1 MKKIIVGSHNPVKLE
16 TTKEAF
22 GIVFAGIP
30 LEFETCNVPSGVSD
44 QPIGAD
50 ETRIGAKNR
59 TDACKKEYPQADF
72 FVGLE
77 GGLEKV
83 GDEYWAFAWM
93 CVQNNDGRCGFG
105 RTGAFLL
112 PSKVSELI
120 DRGMELGSA
129 TDIVFGGTNMK
140 QKGGTIGA
148 LTNDAIT
155 RKDFYRDALIFALI
169 PFIKAELY

>member
-1 MKKIIVGSHNPVKLE
+1 MKKIIVGSHNPIKLE

-22 GIVFAGIP
+22 GIVFTGIP
-30 LEFETCNVPSGVSD
+30 LEFETFNAPSDIAD
-44 QPIGAD
+44 QPMGID
-50 ETRIGAKNR
+50 ETRMGAKNR

-77 GGLEKV
+77 GGLEKLEN
-83 GDEYWAFAWM
+83 DYWAFAWM
-93 CVQNNDGRCGFG
+93 CVQNIDGRYGYG

-120 DRGMELGSA
+120 DQGYELGSA
-129 TDIVFGGTNMK
+129 TDVIFGGMNMK

-148 LTNDAIT
+148 LTNDTIT

-169 PFIKAELY
+169 PFMKPELY